1 MFKRVLENKLFADTV
16 WYTLSIVFARGLSL
30 IVFPLLVK
38 TLNEPD
44 LLRYDLAL
52 ANIVLVMSACIFGV
66 DSAVGRLL
74 KNKEID
80 RVGILNASYVMIVL
94 QSIPSL
100 IIFFIYIHIFEFEL
114 AWYDQCVLVTLIYCL
129 LVVNQATNTAKW
141 LLERSKVVKIQ
152 VTLGVA
158 QSLLLLL
165 AFVFGVLSFS
175 VAIAAQMTGAFIAAV
190 YSCKLLQTKIRF
202 CNLIQIMKSLFR
214 NSFFLGLNTFIGAL
228 YVPLEKNFIFSAV
241 NEVAAASYIIHFK
254 VGTLFTFGMSAFQM
268 SFTPNVIDN
277 LRNGQKLQYVVY
289 ILLVILISSVTAILY
304 FLMASYVFRYFST
317 DHTYSYYTMSLIL
330 SIQLVILICSLLESI
345 YVFHEKY
352 RIIFFLNFALVV
364 TFVVVC
370 LMANMN
376 SVNAFLAVAAILLVT
391 KLIIMAVANIWY
403 LSNYT
408 Q

>member
-202 CNLIQIMKSLFR
+202 CNLIQIMK
-214 NSFFLGLNTFIGAL
+214 
-228 YVPLEKNFIFSAV
+228 
-241 NEVAAASYIIHFK
+241 
-254 VGTLFTFGMSAFQM
+254 
-268 SFTPNVIDN
+268 
-277 LRNGQKLQYVVY
+277 
-289 ILLVILISSVTAILY
+289 
-304 FLMASYVFRYFST
+304 
-317 DHTYSYYTMSLIL
+317 
-330 SIQLVILICSLLESI
+330 
-345 YVFHEKY
+345 
-352 RIIFFLNFALVV
+352 
-364 TFVVVC
+364 
-370 LMANMN
+370 
-376 SVNAFLAVAAILLVT
+376 
-391 KLIIMAVANIWY
+391 
-403 LSNYT
+403 
-408 Q
+408 

>member
-1 MFKRVLENKLFADTV
+1 M
-16 WYTLSIVFARGLSL
+16 
-30 IVFPLLVK
+30 
-38 TLNEPD
+38 
-44 LLRYDLAL
+44 
-52 ANIVLVMSACIFGV
+52 
-66 DSAVGRLL
+66 
-74 KNKEID
+74 
-80 RVGILNASYVMIVL
+80 
-94 QSIPSL
+94 
-100 IIFFIYIHIFEFEL
+100 
-114 AWYDQCVLVTLIYCL
+114 
-129 LVVNQATNTAKW
+129 
-141 LLERSKVVKIQ
+141 
-152 VTLGVA
+152 
-158 QSLLLLL
+158 
-165 AFVFGVLSFS
+165 
-175 VAIAAQMTGAFIAAV
+175 
-190 YSCKLLQTKIRF
+190 
-202 CNLIQIMKSLFR
+202 
-214 NSFFLGLNTFIGAL
+214 GLNTFIVAL
-228 YVPLEKNFIFSAV
+228 FVPLEKNFIFSAV